1 MIELAHK
8 FSIDKLNLLRSKS
21 MQVGNLRK
29 IIASSVLVAFLA
41 ACSSTGETT
50 DATAST
56 QAAQAAVE
64 AQALAEAE
72 AMAEAQA
79 TAEAEAQ
86 ATAEAEAKAA
96 AEAIVEAQEEAA
108 SQAQA
113 QAAKAAADAADV
125 AQQVASEAAAVAAQK
140 QQQAQDTAQAL
151 AHIIY
156 FDFDQSTIKAEFRTA
171 LNGHAAYLSQ
181 NPSASIVL
189 EGHADERG
197 TREYNI
203 ALGERRGNAVSRYL
217 VVQGVSIDAI
227 EVVSFGEERPVNA
240 GHDSASWS
248 ENRRVE
254 IRYIN
259 Y

>member
-1 MIELAHK
+1 
-8 FSIDKLNLLRSKS
+8 
-21 MQVGNLRK
+21 MQMGNLSK
-29 IIASSVLVAFLA
+29 VVVASVLVAFLA
-41 ACSSTGETT
+41 ACSSTGATT

-56 QAAQAAVE
+56 QAAQAAAEAATLAE
-64 AQALAEAE
+64 AQALEQ
-72 AMAEAQA
+72 AQA
-79 TAEAEAQ
+79 DAAEQAATVAAEQ
-86 ATAEAEAKAA
+86 AAAVEQAATVAAEQAATEAAEQAATEAAEQAA
-96 AEAIVEAQEEAA
+96 AEA
-108 SQAQA
+108 
-113 QAAKAAADAADV
+113 
-125 AQQVASEAAAVAAQK
+125 QVLAE
-140 QQQAQDTAQAL
+140 QQQAQETAQAL

-217 VVQGVSIDAI
+217 VVQGVSVDAI
-227 EVVSFGEERPVNA
+227 EVVSFGEERPVSA
-240 GHDSASWS
+240 GHDGESWS
-248 ENRRVE
+248 ANRRVE
-254 IRYIN
+254 VRYIS

>member
-1 MIELAHK
+1 
-8 FSIDKLNLLRSKS
+8 
-21 MQVGNLRK
+21 MQMGNLSK
-29 IIASSVLVAFLA
+29 VIASSVLVAFLG
-41 ACSSTGETT
+41 ACSTTGETT
-50 DATAST
+50 DTTAST
-56 QAAQAAVE
+56 QAALVAAE

-72 AMAEAQA
+72 AEA
-79 TAEAEAQ
+79 
-86 ATAEAEAKAA
+86 
-96 AEAIVEAQEEAA
+96 
-108 SQAQA
+108 QAQA
-113 QAAKAAADAADV
+113 QAQALAEAQTLAEATVQAEANAAEAALQAENDATAKAAAM
-125 AQQVASEAAAVAAQK
+125 AQQEDEK
-140 QQQAQDTAQAL
+140 NAQAL

-156 FDFDQSTIKAEFRTA
+156 FDFDQSTIKAEFRAA

-181 NPSASIVL
+181 NPSANIVL

-217 VVQGVSIDAI
+217 VVQGVSVDAI

-240 GHDSASWS
+240 GHDSASWA

>member
-1 MIELAHK
+1 
-8 FSIDKLNLLRSKS
+8 
-21 MQVGNLRK
+21 MQVVNFSK

-50 DATAST
+50 DASASA
-56 QAAQAAVE
+56 QAAQVAAEAASLAQTQADAQALKDAQAAAAALAE
-64 AQALAEAE
+64 AQALANAE
-72 AMAEAQA
+72 AAQ
-79 TAEAEAQ
+79 Q
-86 ATAEAEAKAA
+86 AADNAA
-96 AEAIVEAQEEAA
+96 AQ
-108 SQAQA
+108 
-113 QAAKAAADAADV
+113 
-125 AQQVASEAAAVAAQK
+125 VAAQK
-140 QQQAQDTAQAL
+140 QQAQKAAEAL
-151 AHIIY
+151 AHVIY

-181 NPSASIVL
+181 NPSAKIVL

-217 VVQGVSIDAI
+217 VVQGVSIEAI
-227 EVVSFGEERPVNA
+227 EVVSFGEERPVNS
-240 GHDSASWS
+240 GSDSASLA

-254 IRYIN
+254 VRYVN

>member
-1 MIELAHK
+1 
-8 FSIDKLNLLRSKS
+8 
-21 MQVGNLRK
+21 MQVGNLSK

-56 QAAQAAVE
+56 QAAQVAAE
-64 AQALAEAE
+64 AAALAETQALE
-72 AMAEAQA
+72 EAQMQVA
-79 TAEAEAQ
+79 
-86 ATAEAEAKAA
+86 
-96 AEAIVEAQEEAA
+96 
-108 SQAQA
+108 AQA
-113 QAAKAAADAADV
+113 QAAAQAKASADADAA
-125 AQQVASEAAAVAAQK
+125 QQAASEAAAVAENLAQK
-140 QQQAQDTAQAL
+140 QQAQDTAQAL
-151 AHIIY
+151 AHVIY
-156 FDFDQSTIKAEFRTA
+156 FDFDQSTIKAEFRAA

-181 NPSASIVL
+181 NPSARIVL

-217 VVQGVSIDAI
+217 VVQGVSVAAI

-240 GHDSASWS
+240 GQDSASLS

>member
-1 MIELAHK
+1 
-8 FSIDKLNLLRSKS
+8 
-21 MQVGNLRK
+21 MQVGNLSK
-29 IIASSVLVAFLA
+29 VIASSVLVVFLA

-50 DATAST
+50 DAASSST
-56 QAAQAAVE
+56 QAAQAA
-64 AQALAEAE
+64 ADAAALAES
-72 AMAEAQA
+72 QA
-79 TAEAEAQ
+79 L
-86 ATAEAEAKAA
+86 
-96 AEAIVEAQEEAA
+96 EE
-108 SQAQA
+108 AQA
-113 QAAKAAADAADV
+113 QAAEAEAEATEQAAQEAAQQAAD
-125 AQQVASEAAAVAAQK
+125 EAAAVAQELAQQ
-140 QQQAQDTAQAL
+140 QQQAQDAAQAL
-151 AHIIY
+151 AHLIY

-181 NPSASIVL
+181 NPTAKIVL

-217 VVQGVSIDAI
+217 VVQGVSVDAI
-227 EVVSFGEERPVNA
+227 EVVSFGEERPVNS
-240 GHDSASWS
+240 GHDSASWA

>member
-1 MIELAHK
+1 
-8 FSIDKLNLLRSKS
+8 
-21 MQVGNLRK
+21 MQVVNLSK

-50 DATAST
+50 DASASA
-56 QAAQAAVE
+56 QAAQVAAE
-64 AQALAEAE
+64 AASLAQSQADAQALKDAQAAAAAAALIKAQALADAE
-72 AMAEAQA
+72 AAQ
-79 TAEAEAQ
+79 Q
-86 ATAEAEAKAA
+86 AADNAA
-96 AEAIVEAQEEAA
+96 AQ
-108 SQAQA
+108 
-113 QAAKAAADAADV
+113 
-125 AQQVASEAAAVAAQK
+125 VAAQK
-140 QQQAQDTAQAL
+140 QQARKAAEAL
-151 AHIIY
+151 AHVIY

-181 NPSASIVL
+181 NPSAKIVL

-217 VVQGVSIDAI
+217 VVQGVSIEAI
-227 EVVSFGEERPVNA
+227 EVVSFGEERPVNS
-240 GHDSASWS
+240 GSDSASLA

-254 IRYIN
+254 VRYVN

>member
-1 MIELAHK
+1 
-8 FSIDKLNLLRSKS
+8 
-21 MQVGNLRK
+21 MQVVNLSK

-50 DATAST
+50 DASASA
-56 QAAQAAVE
+56 QAAQVAAEAASLAQTQADAQALKDAQAAAALIE
-64 AQALAEAE
+64 AQALADAE
-72 AMAEAQA
+72 AAQ
-79 TAEAEAQ
+79 Q
-86 ATAEAEAKAA
+86 AADNAA
-96 AEAIVEAQEEAA
+96 AQ
-108 SQAQA
+108 
-113 QAAKAAADAADV
+113 
-125 AQQVASEAAAVAAQK
+125 VAAQK
-140 QQQAQDTAQAL
+140 QQAQKAAEAL
-151 AHIIY
+151 AHVIY

-181 NPSASIVL
+181 NPSAKIVL

-217 VVQGVSIDAI
+217 VVQGVSIEAI
-227 EVVSFGEERPVNA
+227 EVVSFGEERPVNS
-240 GHDSASWS
+240 GSDSASLA

-254 IRYIN
+254 VRYVN

>member
-1 MIELAHK
+1 
-8 FSIDKLNLLRSKS
+8 
-21 MQVGNLRK
+21 MQMGNLSK
-29 IIASSVLVAFLA
+29 FIISGVMVAFLA
-41 ACSSTGETT
+41 ACSTTGETT

-56 QAAQAAVE
+56 QAAQVAVDNTSLAE
-64 AQALAEAE
+64 AQALIEAAAAAKAAAAEAK
-72 AMAEAQA
+72 ALAAAAVQ
-79 TAEAEAQ
+79 
-86 ATAEAEAKAA
+86 AEAKAA
-96 AEAIVEAQEEAA
+96 AD
-108 SQAQA
+108 
-113 QAAKAAADAADV
+113 AAKAAADAAQQAAANV
-125 AQQVASEAAAVAAQK
+125 AQQ
-140 QQQAQDTAQAL
+140 QQQAQEAAQAL

>member
-1 MIELAHK
+1 
-8 FSIDKLNLLRSKS
+8 
-21 MQVGNLRK
+21 MQMGNLSK
-29 IIASSVLVAFLA
+29 FIVSGVMVAFLA
-41 ACSSTGETT
+41 ACSTTGETT
-50 DATAST
+50 DATTST
-56 QAAQAAVE
+56 QAAQVAVDNTSLAE
-64 AQALAEAE
+64 AQALIEAAAAAKAAAAEAK
-72 AMAEAQA
+72 ALAAAAVQ
-79 TAEAEAQ
+79 
-86 ATAEAEAKAA
+86 AEAKAA
-96 AEAIVEAQEEAA
+96 AD
-108 SQAQA
+108 
-113 QAAKAAADAADV
+113 AAKAAADAAQQAAANV
-125 AQQVASEAAAVAAQK
+125 AQQ
-140 QQQAQDTAQAL
+140 QQQAQEAAQAL

>member
-1 MIELAHK
+1 
-8 FSIDKLNLLRSKS
+8 
-21 MQVGNLRK
+21 MQVGNLSK

-50 DATAST
+50 DASAST
-56 QAAQAAVE
+56 QASQVAAEAAALAE
-64 AQALAEAE
+64 AQALKD
-72 AMAEAQA
+72 AQA
-79 TAEAEAQ
+79 QAAAQ
-86 ATAEAEAKAA
+86 AQ
-96 AEAIVEAQEEAA
+96 VEA
-108 SQAQA
+108 QAQA
-113 QAAKAAADAADV
+113 QADANAAQQAANDAAAQV
-125 AQQVASEAAAVAAQK
+125 LAQ
-140 QQQAQDTAQAL
+140 QQQAQDAAKAL
-151 AHIIY
+151 AHVIY

-181 NPSASIVL
+181 NPSARIVL

-217 VVQGVSIDAI
+217 VVQGVSVDAI

-240 GHDSASWS
+240 GHDSASLA

-254 IRYIN
+254 VRYIN

>member
-1 MIELAHK
+1 
-8 FSIDKLNLLRSKS
+8 
-21 MQVGNLRK
+21 MQVGNLSK
-29 IIASSVLVAFLA
+29 VIASSVLVVFLA

-50 DATAST
+50 DAASSST
-56 QAAQAAVE
+56 QAAQAA
-64 AQALAEAE
+64 ADAAALAES
-72 AMAEAQA
+72 QA
-79 TAEAEAQ
+79 L
-86 ATAEAEAKAA
+86 
-96 AEAIVEAQEEAA
+96 EEA
-108 SQAQA
+108 QAQA
-113 QAAKAAADAADV
+113 QAAEAAAAAEAEAAEAEAEAEAAAEATEQAAQEAAQQAAD
-125 AQQVASEAAAVAAQK
+125 EAAAVAQELAQQ
-140 QQQAQDTAQAL
+140 QQQAQDAAQAL
-151 AHIIY
+151 AHLIY

-181 NPSASIVL
+181 NPTAKIVL

-217 VVQGVSIDAI
+217 VVQGVSVDAI

-240 GHDSASWS
+240 GHDSASWA

>member
-1 MIELAHK
+1 M
-8 FSIDKLNLLRSKS
+8 
-21 MQVGNLRK
+21 GNLSK
-29 IIASSVLVAFLA
+29 VIASSVLVAFLG
-41 ACSSTGETT
+41 ACSTTGETT
-50 DATAST
+50 DTTAST
-56 QAAQAAVE
+56 QAALVAAE

-72 AMAEAQA
+72 A
-79 TAEAEAQ
+79 
-86 ATAEAEAKAA
+86 
-96 AEAIVEAQEEAA
+96 
-108 SQAQA
+108 QAQA
-113 QAAKAAADAADV
+113 QAQAQALAEAQTLAEATVQAEANAAEAALQAENDATAKAAAM
-125 AQQVASEAAAVAAQK
+125 AQQEDEK
-140 QQQAQDTAQAL
+140 NAQAL

-156 FDFDQSTIKAEFRTA
+156 FDFDQSTIKAEFRAA

-181 NPSASIVL
+181 NPSANIVL

-217 VVQGVSIDAI
+217 VVQGVSVDAI

-240 GHDSASWS
+240 GHDSASWA

>member
-1 MIELAHK
+1 
-8 FSIDKLNLLRSKS
+8 
-21 MQVGNLRK
+21 MQMGNLSK
-29 IIASSVLVAFLA
+29 VIASSVLVAFLG
-41 ACSSTGETT
+41 ACSTTGETT
-50 DATAST
+50 DTTAST
-56 QAAQAAVE
+56 QAALVAAE

-72 AMAEAQA
+72 SEAQA
-79 TAEAEAQ
+79 EA
-86 ATAEAEAKAA
+86 
-96 AEAIVEAQEEAA
+96 
-108 SQAQA
+108 QAQA
-113 QAAKAAADAADV
+113 QALAEAQTLAEATVQAEANAAEAALQAENDATAKAAAM
-125 AQQVASEAAAVAAQK
+125 AQQEDEK
-140 QQQAQDTAQAL
+140 NAQAL

-156 FDFDQSTIKAEFRTA
+156 FDFDQSTIKAEFRAA

-181 NPSASIVL
+181 NPSANIVL

-217 VVQGVSIDAI
+217 VVQGVSVDAI

-240 GHDSASWS
+240 GHDSASWA

>member
-1 MIELAHK
+1 
-8 FSIDKLNLLRSKS
+8 
-21 MQVGNLRK
+21 MQVVNLSK

-50 DATAST
+50 DASASA
-56 QAAQAAVE
+56 QAAQVAAEAASLAQTQADAQALKDAQAAAALTE
-64 AQALAEAE
+64 AQALADAE
-72 AMAEAQA
+72 AAQ
-79 TAEAEAQ
+79 Q
-86 ATAEAEAKAA
+86 AADNAA
-96 AEAIVEAQEEAA
+96 AQ
-108 SQAQA
+108 
-113 QAAKAAADAADV
+113 
-125 AQQVASEAAAVAAQK
+125 VAAQK
-140 QQQAQDTAQAL
+140 QQAQKAAEAL
-151 AHIIY
+151 AHVIY

-181 NPSASIVL
+181 NPSAKIVL

-217 VVQGVSIDAI
+217 VVQGVSIEAI
-227 EVVSFGEERPVNA
+227 EVVSFGEERPVNS
-240 GHDSASWS
+240 GSDSASLA

-254 IRYIN
+254 VRYVN

>member
-1 MIELAHK
+1 
-8 FSIDKLNLLRSKS
+8 
-21 MQVGNLRK
+21 MQVVNLSK

-50 DATAST
+50 DASASA
-56 QAAQAAVE
+56 QAAQVAAEAASLAQTQADAQALKDAQAAAAAAAALIE
-64 AQALAEAE
+64 AQALADAE
-72 AMAEAQA
+72 AAQ
-79 TAEAEAQ
+79 Q
-86 ATAEAEAKAA
+86 AADNAA
-96 AEAIVEAQEEAA
+96 AQL
-108 SQAQA
+108 
-113 QAAKAAADAADV
+113 
-125 AQQVASEAAAVAAQK
+125 AAQK
-140 QQQAQDTAQAL
+140 QQAQKAAQAL
-151 AHIIY
+151 AHVIY

-181 NPSASIVL
+181 NPSAKIVL

-217 VVQGVSIDAI
+217 VVQGVSIGAI
-227 EVVSFGEERPVNA
+227 EVVSFGEERPVNS
-240 GHDSASWS
+240 GSDSASLA

-254 IRYIN
+254 VRYVN

>member
-1 MIELAHK
+1 
-8 FSIDKLNLLRSKS
+8 
-21 MQVGNLRK
+21 MQVGNLSK
-29 IIASSVLVAFLA
+29 VIASSVLVAFLG
-41 ACSSTGETT
+41 ACSTTGETT
-50 DATAST
+50 DTTAST
-56 QAAQAAVE
+56 QAALVAAE
-64 AQALAEAE
+64 AQALAEAQ
-72 AMAEAQA
+72 AEAQA
-79 TAEAEAQ
+79 LAEAQ
-86 ATAEAEAKAA
+86 ILAEATVQAEANAAEAALQAENDATAKAA
-96 AEAIVEAQEEAA
+96 AM
-108 SQAQA
+108 
-113 QAAKAAADAADV
+113 
-125 AQQVASEAAAVAAQK
+125 AQQEDEK
-140 QQQAQDTAQAL
+140 NAQAL

-156 FDFDQSTIKAEFRTA
+156 FDFDQSTIKAEFRAA

-181 NPSASIVL
+181 NPSANIVL

-217 VVQGVSIDAI
+217 VVQGVSVDAI

-240 GHDSASWS
+240 GHDSASWA

>member
-1 MIELAHK
+1 
-8 FSIDKLNLLRSKS
+8 
-21 MQVGNLRK
+21 MQVGNLSK
-29 IIASSVLVAFLA
+29 VIASSVLVAFLG
-41 ACSSTGETT
+41 ACSTTGETT
-50 DATAST
+50 DTTAST
-56 QAAQAAVE
+56 QAALVAAE
-64 AQALAEAE
+64 AQALAEAQ
-72 AMAEAQA
+72 AQ
-79 TAEAEAQ
+79 AEAEAQ
-86 ATAEAEAKAA
+86 ALAEAQILAEATVQAEADAAEAALQAENDATAKAA
-96 AEAIVEAQEEAA
+96 AM
-108 SQAQA
+108 
-113 QAAKAAADAADV
+113 
-125 AQQVASEAAAVAAQK
+125 AQQEDEK
-140 QQQAQDTAQAL
+140 NAQAL

-156 FDFDQSTIKAEFRTA
+156 FDFDQSTIKAEFRAA

-181 NPSASIVL
+181 NPSANIVL

-217 VVQGVSIDAI
+217 VVQGVSVDAI

-240 GHDSASWS
+240 GHDSASWA

>member
-1 MIELAHK
+1 M
-8 FSIDKLNLLRSKS
+8 
-21 MQVGNLRK
+21 GNLSK
-29 IIASSVLVAFLA
+29 VIASSVLVAFLG
-41 ACSSTGETT
+41 ACSTTGETT
-50 DATAST
+50 DTTAST
-56 QAAQAAVE
+56 QAALVAAE

-72 AMAEAQA
+72 AEA
-79 TAEAEAQ
+79 
-86 ATAEAEAKAA
+86 
-96 AEAIVEAQEEAA
+96 
-108 SQAQA
+108 QAQA
-113 QAAKAAADAADV
+113 QALAEAQTLAEATVQAEANAAEAALQAENDATAKAAAM
-125 AQQVASEAAAVAAQK
+125 AQQEDEK
-140 QQQAQDTAQAL
+140 NAQAL

-156 FDFDQSTIKAEFRTA
+156 FDFDQSTIKAEFRAA

-181 NPSASIVL
+181 NPSANIVL

-217 VVQGVSIDAI
+217 VVQGVSVDAI

-240 GHDSASWS
+240 GHDSASWA

>member
-1 MIELAHK
+1 
-8 FSIDKLNLLRSKS
+8 
-21 MQVGNLRK
+21 MQVGNLGK
-29 IIASSVLVAFLA
+29 IIVTSMLVTFLA

-56 QAAQAAVE
+56 QAAQMAAE
-64 AQALAEAE
+64 AAALAETQALEEAQVQAQVQAQAE
-72 AMAEAQA
+72 A
-79 TAEAEAQ
+79 
-86 ATAEAEAKAA
+86 
-96 AEAIVEAQEEAA
+96 
-108 SQAQA
+108 QAQA
-113 QAAKAAADAADV
+113 QAAADAA
-125 AQQVASEAAAVAAQK
+125 QKAANDAATADAAQ
-140 QQQAQDTAQAL
+140 QQQAQDAAQAL
-151 AHIIY
+151 AHVIY
-156 FDFDQSTIKAEFRTA
+156 FDFDQSTIKTEFRTA

-181 NPSASIVL
+181 NPSARIVL

-217 VVQGVSIDAI
+217 VVQGVSVDAI

-240 GHDSASWS
+240 GQDSASWS